1 MNKLR
6 DVFETEPRWAAA
18 EAALGSVEEPAVDVE
33 PIHRGNRKRTAVV
46 RFAGRGPVVLQ
57 VCDERT
63 WLRTEAALLRE
74 IRGRTFVPV
83 PPVLTAGSHN
93 GVAYMLTAYVAGADL
108 HERFATVNAETRR
121 DLAYWFGKALAR
133 LHEAFEFDGYGR
145 LLVSEGEFRTEHT
158 DWNRWFRQYGLR
170 AVERLP
176 DAFDPLRDDLR
187 ALFEEIPVS
196 DAAPRLFPWDFR
208 PGNALVADGSVT
220 AVLDW
225 EAPLAAPPELSVAK
239 SEYLVA
245 DWYVDDPGPLREAFR
260 SGYSAVRGY
269 PSIHPACR
277 VAAIAESAVD
287 SSGVVTNPQYPPV
300 GWAAAV
306 DFHWDALES
315 VLSDGEIRYE

>member
-6 DVFETEPRWAAA
+6 DVFETEPRGAAA
-18 EAALGSVEEPAVDVE
+18 EAALGSVKEPAVDVE

-46 RFAGRGPVVLQ
+46 RFAERGPVVLQ

-63 WLRTEAALLRE
+63 WLRTEVALLCE
-74 IRGRTFVPV
+74 IRERTFVPV

-108 HERFATVNAETRR
+108 HERFTGVNAETRR
-121 DLAYWFGKALAR
+121 DLAYWFGKALGR
-133 LHEAFEFDGYGR
+133 LHETFEFDGYGR
-145 LLVSEGEFRTEHT
+145 LLLSDGEFTTEHT

-225 EAPLAAPPELSVAK
+225 EAPLAAPPALSVAK

-245 DWYVDDPGPLREAFR
+245 DWYVDDPDPLRKAFR
-260 SGYSAVRGY
+260 DGYSAVRQY
-269 PSIHPACR
+269 PSVHSAHR
-277 VAAIAESAVD
+277 VVAIAESAVD
-287 SSGVVTNPQYPPV
+287 SCGVVTNPRYPPV
-300 GWAAAV
+300 GRGDAI
-306 DFHWDALES
+306 DFHTDALQHT
-315 VLSDGEIRYE
+315 LSDD